1 MINYYSADLK
11 KLSDDAYTYTPGEPG
26 KRPDRAVTVFT
37 QRCRQAYNDV
47 PIFIGG
53 IEASPHRR
61 AQYDYWSNEVKHS
74 VLVDSGAD
82 ILAYGNAE
90 RALAELAHR
99 IAAGESIT
107 TVDNICGTVVLK
119 SAVPG
124 GWTEI
129 DSSRIDWP
137 KVDRSHIRKRL
148 PIYQ

>member
-11 KLSDDAYTYTPGEPG
+11 KRSDDAYTPGEPG

-37 QRCRQAYNDV
+37 QRCQQAYKDV

-53 IEASPHRR
+53 IEVSLRPI
-61 AQYDYWSNEVKHS
+61 AQYDYWSNEVKRS
-74 VLVDSGAD
+74 VLVDSSAD
-82 ILAYGNAE
+82 MLAYGNAE
-90 RALAELAHR
+90 RALAELAHQ
-99 IAAGESIT
+99 IAAGESKT
-107 TVDNICGTVVLK
+107 TIDNIRGTVVIK
-119 SAVPG
+119 PAGTG